1 MSFQGV
7 AEFARQTSCRRTRLT
22 VFFTRLSS
30 FFFICVFYT
39 RLSSFFFICVLFA
52 RLVWF
57 RIYCRLVVS

>member
-39 RLSSFFFICVLFA
+39 RL
-52 RLVWF
+52 VWF